1 MSRTCREV
9 GGVNLGLVAG
19 PRENPRMKGCS
30 SVILDPHNEGNLRD
44 EGALTGPGT
53 RVPPWHRAYQ
63 GRELPLTHV
72 LKGRGSVGHISR
84 IAFVEIAF
92 R

>member
-1 MSRTCREV
+1 MCREV

-44 EGALTGPGT
+44 EGALTAREQGFPHGIVHT
-53 RVPPWHRAYQ
+53 RAVNF
-63 GRELPLTHV
+63 L
-72 LKGRGSVGHISR
+72 
-84 IAFVEIAF
+84 
-92 R
+92 